1 MTVEE
6 IKAYIGFMILM
17 GITKLPAISDYWK
30 LDEVLHY
37 APIARRISKNRFFDI
52 QRYLHFVDNS
62 SLSPH
67 TSPDYDKL
75 GKIRPVITILC
86 ERFRTIYNLHR
97 EVSIDEA
104 MIPFKGRSTLKQ
116 YMPQKPVKRGFKV
129 WTLADAHNGYVSQIE
144 IYTGKKGNTAEK
156 GLGARVVKDLSS
168 EL

>member
-1 MTVEE
+1 MRVIDFHHHVGPTVIIPPTPLQIFHLFFTEALFEIVVNETNKYAAACMGQEKFQYWEEVTVEE

-104 MIPFKGRSTLKQ
+104 MIPFKG
-116 YMPQKPVKRGFKV
+116 
-129 WTLADAHNGYVSQIE
+129 
-144 IYTGKKGNTAEK
+144 
-156 GLGARVVKDLSS
+156 
-168 EL
+168 